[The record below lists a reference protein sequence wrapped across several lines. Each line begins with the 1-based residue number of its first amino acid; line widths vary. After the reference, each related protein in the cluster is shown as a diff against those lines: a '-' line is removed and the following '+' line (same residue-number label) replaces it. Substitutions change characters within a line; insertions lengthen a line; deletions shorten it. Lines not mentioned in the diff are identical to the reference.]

1 MYLFESVNEDKV
13 SLFLQEE
20 IPSIVDCPDPDHM
33 TSYERRVARITH
45 EEASF
50 DPQHYLCVNS
60 VPYFKVVCGCKLITN
75 DVMCCYF
82 SRADLMDNDTIET
95 LVKYEPPWS
104 SELVKWR
111 EKQKAL
117 LSSVTSAAAP
127 LPVVEP
133 GQDIG

>member
-1 MYLFESVNEDKV
+1 MRIRFHF
-13 SLFLQEE
+13 FLQEE

-33 TSYERRVARITH
+33 TSYERRVARIAH
-45 EEASF
+45 EQARF
-50 DPQHYLCVNS
+50 DPEHYLYVNG
-60 VPYFKVVCGCKLITN
+60 VPLLKVVCGCTLITN
-75 DVMCCYF
+75 NVMCLYS

-95 LVKYEPPWS
+95 LLKYEPPWS

-111 EKQKAL
+111 EKRKAL
-117 LSSVTSAAAP
+117 LSSVASVAVP